1 MCQRIPPQAFGGGT
15 DFVMA
20 GGMFAGT
27 DEAAGKV
34 AELTLTLTLVL
45 ALTRTLTLALTLPR

>member
-1 MCQRIPPQAFGGGT
+1 MCVCMCMCVRIPPQAFGGGT

-34 AELTLTLTLVL
+34 ELT
-45 ALTRTLTLALTLPR
+45 